1 MTSDATRTPSDRLFP
16 WLVAL
21 AALATLTAA
30 AGLIELHR
38 VFKPL
43 VMVSAMF
50 FVAGHAYPTCSGA
63 RFGSPFKRWL
73 LTALA
78 CSLAGDVALMFPGYF
93 VPGLVA
99 FLLAHLAYIALLK
112 QGQAWFPSRPA
123 LLTTLGIGVAMYAV
137 LWVGG
142 LPAGLRGPVA
152 AYVAVIALMAAQAIG
167 RALALRDP
175 SAGWLAVGACC
186 FMLSD
191 TLLALNR
198 FVVPLPLAPLWVLST
213 YYAAQ
218 LLIVR
223 HARPT

>member
-1 MTSDATRTPSDRLFP
+1 MTSHSTSAPSGPLF
-16 WLVAL
+16 LL
-21 AALATLTAA
+21 LIAAAAASTGTAA

-38 VFKPL
+38 LAKPL
-43 VMVSAMF
+43 AMVFAIIFIASRADQSSLR
-50 FVAGHAYPTCSGA
+50 G
-63 RFGSPFKRWL
+63 RFESRFKTWL
-73 LTALA
+73 LIALA

-93 VPGLVA
+93 IPGLVA
-99 FLLAHLAYIALLK
+99 FLLAHLSYIALLK
-112 QGQAWFPSRPA
+112 QGQAWFASRRA
-123 LLTTLGIGVAMYAV
+123 LLATLGFGAVMYAV

-142 LPAGLRGPVA
+142 LPPALRAPVA
-152 AYVAVIALMAAQAIG
+152 AYVLVITLMAAQAIG
-167 RALALRDP
+167 RATVLRDK
-175 SAGWLAVGACC
+175 AAWGVAIGAVF

-198 FVVPLPLAPLWVLST
+198 FVAPLPLAPLWVLST

>member
-1 MTSDATRTPSDRLFP
+1 MRLNPASAKSLFLLLIAVAAVSTGAAT
-16 WLVAL
+16 
-21 AALATLTAA
+21 
-30 AGLIELHR
+30 AGLTDLHR
-38 VFKPL
+38 VAKPL
-43 VMVSAMF
+43 AMLIAII
-50 FVAGHAYPTCSGA
+50 FVATGSYSSRAES
-63 RFGSPFKRWL
+63 RFESQFKIRL
-73 LTALA
+73 LIALV

-93 VPGLVA
+93 IPGLVA

-112 QGQAWFPSRPA
+112 LGLAWFPSRRA
-123 LLTTLGIGVAMYAV
+123 LLATLGFGAVMYAV

-142 LPAGLRGPVA
+142 LPPALRVPVA
-152 AYVAVIALMAAQAIG
+152 AYVGVIALMAAQAIG
-167 RALALRDP
+167 RAVLLRDGAAWGVAIG
-175 SAGWLAVGACC
+175 AGF

-198 FVVPLPLAPLWVLST
+198 FVAPLPLAPLWVLST